1 MFRKSIQSLSLS
13 LTWSFALAAP
23 FISGAAQA
31 QNPPGNLPTPYAL
44 AAGLDLECRPA
55 QGAPP
60 TANVVLRQL
69 NPVLKDKIPAQNAQ
83 LGGLNEVCVPVS
95 KNGQLPPAN
104 ALAIDRWVDLS
115 CFDAEAA
122 PISVDVKVSH
132 LNPQLI
138 GLPDENITLTRLEQV
153 CLPVKKNGAEPESA
167 VVKQIIAHFD
177 FACYG
182 LAEPTSDVNNTLIL
196 SHLNPVIK
204 QMNPPDRTVTMRR
217 AHQLCVPIAKDNQP
231 VPAPVRPLVQ
241 WIDFLK
247 YRVEPAQQPPVLP
260 LWLTHLN
267 PLYAGQDPYF
277 TTLSPDRMR
286 LMVPIAKDGHLPP
299 GAPGHD

>member
-1 MFRKSIQSLSLS
+1 MFRKSILSLSSLSLS
-13 LTWSFALAAP
+13 LAVPLVPAV
-23 FISGAAQA
+23 AQA
-31 QNPPGNLPTPYAL
+31 QPTPFAL

-60 TANVVLRQL
+60 AANVVVRQL
-69 NPVLKDKIPAQNAQ
+69 NPVLKDKIPVQNAK
-83 LGGLNEVCVPVS
+83 LGGLAEVCVPVA
-95 KNGQLPPAN
+95 KNGQLPPPN

-132 LNPQLI
+132 INPQLVN
-138 GLPDENITLTRLEQV
+138 LPDEAITLTKLEQI
-153 CLPVKKNGAEPESA
+153 CLPVRKNGAEPESPA
-167 VVKQIIAHFD
+167 IKQMIAHFD
-177 FACYG
+177 FGCYG
-182 LAEPTSDVNNTLIL
+182 LAEPTSDANTTLVL
-196 SHLNPVIK
+196 SHLNPVIQ
-204 QMNPPDRTVTMRR
+204 QMNLPDRTVTMRR
-217 AHQLCVPIAKDNQP
+217 GHQLCVPIAKNNQP
-231 VPAPVRPLVQ
+231 VPLNVQPFVQ

-247 YRVEPAQQPPVLP
+247 YRVEPTQQPPALP
-260 LWLTHLN
+260 LWLAHLN

-277 TTLSPDRMR
+277 TVLMPDRMR